1 MSKSRLVG
9 AGRSYACESTRA
21 DQSYETK
28 TTAKKVAGLLKTIKK
43 AKGLTYPKI
52 AEQAGISVTL
62 LDGLLYLDTLSAS
75 TLKKLK
81 AWAVKI

>member
-1 MSKSRLVG
+1 MKAKMVG
-9 AGRSYACESTRA
+9 AGRCYTCESWRA

-43 AKGLTYPKI
+43 AKGLAYPKI
-52 AEQAGISVTL
+52 AEQAGISLPTL
-62 LDGLLYLDTLSAS
+62 EGLIYLDKLSAR
-75 TLKKLK
+75 TFKKLK